1 MPTRLRKTRKLRG
14 GRHMG
19 WGQVGQHRASGHK
32 GGLGRS
38 GHLKH
43 LWSTVI
49 KEDPDHFGHKSTH
62 RPASVSIITKKWAS
76 VRDLDDLFTKFGKQ
90 QENKKLLDLGIL
102 GFNKLLGGGQQVPK
116 PKRKIPLQ
124 TKLLWCGA
132 CVTIY
137 MVMGQTPLFGATTPE
152 FDFLAFARVI
162 FASQQG
168 SLVELGIGPIV
179 TAGLLMQLLRGS
191 DILKFDFKRPE
202 ERGIFQTATKMLT
215 YFVIIIES
223 AVYAWAV
230 YGPNITDPT
239 ILGVIIGQL
248 MGASIIVMFMDELI
262 QKGWG
267 IGSGISLFIACGV
280 AQQILWSLFSP
291 LAAGDGGSIGVFP
304 FIIQW
309 FQMGMGDF
317 SDIFF
322 RSNQLP
328 SIFGLLLTAGV
339 LLILVYTQG
348 MKVEIPIVST
358 KYRGFA
364 ATYPIKLMYVSNI
377 PVILASALT
386 ANAVFMG
393 QMLWSQL
400 NPRNASPFFNILGQ
414 FDPTS
419 PSTPIGG
426 IVYYI
431 TPPRGLDLVAL
442 DPMRGVLY
450 VLFMIGIV
458 VIFGKL
464 WVELGGLSSKKAAQ
478 NLLDADVVIP
488 GFRRS
493 NKPVEM
499 LLNKYIPSVTI
510 LGSVILGLIAGVS
523 DILGVFGSGIGVL
536 LTVDILINYYN
547 QLVREKVEVVM
558 PRLGAWLGR

>member
-1 MPTRLRKTRKLRG
+1 MIFIYTDGSCLGNPGFGGWAAIMNNGGVETVLAGTERDTTNNRMEVLAAIKALEALDTHEEVTIVSDSRYLVNTMSKGWKRKANQDLWADLDILAK
-14 GRHMG
+14 GRVIH
-19 WGQVGQHRASGHK
+19 WEWVQGHNGDVNNERVDK
-32 GGLGRS
+32 IANDNDVFVIEDCCQGLGS
-38 GHLKH
+38 LYLNSPVGSFGDISCFSFYPSKNM
-43 LWSTVI
+43 TV
-49 KEDPDHFGHKSTH
+49 
-62 RPASVSIITKKWAS
+62 
-76 VRDLDDLFTKFGKQ
+76 
-90 QENKKLLDLGIL
+90 
-102 GFNKLLGGGQQVPK
+102 
-116 PKRKIPLQ
+116 
-124 TKLLWCGA
+124 
-132 CVTIY
+132 
-137 MVMGQTPLFGATTPE
+137 
-152 FDFLAFARVI
+152 
-162 FASQQG
+162 
-168 SLVELGIGPIV
+168 
-179 TAGLLMQLLRGS
+179 
-191 DILKFDFKRPE
+191 
-202 ERGIFQTATKMLT
+202 
-215 YFVIIIES
+215 
-223 AVYAWAV
+223 
-230 YGPNITDPT
+230 
-239 ILGVIIGQL
+239 
-248 MGASIIVMFMDELI
+248 
-262 QKGWG
+262 
-267 IGSGISLFIACGV
+267 
-280 AQQILWSLFSP
+280 
-291 LAAGDGGSIGVFP
+291 AGDGGMIGIFP
-304 FIIQW
+304 FIIQ
-309 FQMGMGDF
+309 QAQLGMLFDWAGFMDV
-317 SDIFF
+317 FF

-328 SIFGLLLTAGV
+328 SIFGLLLTVGV

>member
-1 MPTRLRKTRKLRG
+1 MATLTDTIRRIVAKAEPYL
-14 GRHMG
+14 
-19 WGQVGQHRASGHK
+19 
-32 GGLGRS
+32 
-38 GHLKH
+38 
-43 LWSTVI
+43 
-49 KEDPDHFGHKSTH
+49 P
-62 RPASVSIITKKWAS
+62 
-76 VRDLDDLFTKFGKQ
+76 
-90 QENKKLLDLGIL
+90 
-102 GFNKLLGGGQQVPK
+102 QVPK
-116 PKRKIPLQ
+116 PKRKISLQ

-191 DILKFDFKRPE
+191 DILKFDFKKPE

-215 YFVIIIES
+215 YFVIIIEG

-230 YGPNITDPT
+230 YGPNINDPT

-248 MGASIIVMFMDELI
+248 IGASIIVMFMDELI

-267 IGSGISLFIACGV
+267 LGSGISLFIACGV

-291 LAAGDGGSIGVFP
+291 LAAGDGGMIGIFP
-304 FIIQW
+304 FIVQ
-309 FQMGMGDF
+309 QAQLGMLFEWTGFMDV
-317 SDIFF
+317 FF

-328 SIFGLLLTAGV
+328 SICGLLLTVGV

>member
-1 MPTRLRKTRKLRG
+1 MATLTDTIRNIVAKAEPYL
-14 GRHMG
+14 
-19 WGQVGQHRASGHK
+19 
-32 GGLGRS
+32 
-38 GHLKH
+38 
-43 LWSTVI
+43 
-49 KEDPDHFGHKSTH
+49 P
-62 RPASVSIITKKWAS
+62 
-76 VRDLDDLFTKFGKQ
+76 
-90 QENKKLLDLGIL
+90 
-102 GFNKLLGGGQQVPK
+102 QVPK
-116 PKRKIPLQ
+116 PKRKISLQ

-191 DILKFDFKRPE
+191 DILKFDFKKPE

-215 YFVIIIES
+215 YFVIVIEG

-230 YGPNITDPT
+230 YGPNIQDPT

-248 MGASIIVMFMDELI
+248 IGASIIVMFMDELI

-267 IGSGISLFIACGV
+267 LGSGISLFIACGV

-291 LAAGDGGSIGVFP
+291 LAAGDGGSIGIFP
-304 FIIQW
+304 YIIQ
-309 FQMGMGDF
+309 QAQVGMLFDWAGFMDV
-317 SDIFF
+317 FF

-328 SIFGLLLTAGV
+328 SIFGLLLTVGV

>member
-1 MPTRLRKTRKLRG
+1 MAKGTLTDYVRKIVAKAEPYL
-14 GRHMG
+14 
-19 WGQVGQHRASGHK
+19 
-32 GGLGRS
+32 
-38 GHLKH
+38 
-43 LWSTVI
+43 
-49 KEDPDHFGHKSTH
+49 P
-62 RPASVSIITKKWAS
+62 
-76 VRDLDDLFTKFGKQ
+76 
-90 QENKKLLDLGIL
+90 
-102 GFNKLLGGGQQVPK
+102 QVPK
-116 PKRKIPLQ
+116 PKRKISLQ
-124 TKLLWCGA
+124 QKLLWCGA
-132 CVTIY
+132 CVFIY
-137 MVMGQTPLFGATTPE
+137 MVMGQTPLFGATAPE

-215 YFVIIIES
+215 YFVIVIE
-223 AVYAWAV
+223 ATVYGIAV
-230 YGPNITDPT
+230 YGPNITEPSVLA
-239 ILGVIIGQL
+239 ILIGQL
-248 MGASIIVMFMDELI
+248 MAASIFVVFMDELI

-267 IGSGISLFIACGV
+267 LGSGISLFIAAGV
-280 AQQILWSLFSP
+280 SQQILWSLFSP
-291 LAAGDGGSIGVFP
+291 LPAGDGGSIGIVP
-304 FIIQW
+304 FIIQNLQTG
-309 FQMGMGDF
+309 FVFADV
-317 SDIFF
+317 FF

-328 SIFGLLLTAGV
+328 SIFGLLLTVGV

-393 QMLWSQL
+393 QMLWSQV
-400 NPRNASPFFNILGQ
+400 NPRNASPFFNILAQ

-426 IVYYI
+426 IIYYM
-431 TPPRGLDLVAL
+431 TPPRGLDLLAL

-458 VIFGKL
+458 VVFGKL

-523 DILGVFGSGIGVL
+523 DILGVFGSGIGIL

-547 QLVREKVEVVM
+547 QLVREKVETVM

>member
-1 MPTRLRKTRKLRG
+1 MAEGTLTNYIRKAVAKAEPYIP
-14 GRHMG
+14 
-19 WGQVGQHRASGHK
+19 Q
-32 GGLGRS
+32 
-38 GHLKH
+38 
-43 LWSTVI
+43 I
-49 KEDPDHFGHKSTH
+49 
-62 RPASVSIITKKWAS
+62 
-76 VRDLDDLFTKFGKQ
+76 
-90 QENKKLLDLGIL
+90 
-102 GFNKLLGGGQQVPK
+102 PK
-116 PKRKIPLQ
+116 PKRKQPLQ
-124 TKLLWCGA
+124 RKLLWCGA
-132 CVTIY
+132 CVVVY

-152 FDFLAFARVI
+152 YDFLAFARVI

-191 DILKFDFKRPE
+191 DILKFDFKNPE
-202 ERGIFQTATKMLT
+202 ERGVFQTATKILT
-215 YFVIIIES
+215 YIVIGIE
-223 AVYAWAV
+223 APIYGLAV
-230 YGPNITDPT
+230 YGGNITDPT
-239 ILGVIIGQL
+239 VMSILIGQL
-248 MGASIIVMFMDELI
+248 VAASIFVMFMDELI

-267 IGSGISLFIACGV
+267 LGSGISLFIACGV

-291 LAAGDGGSIGVFP
+291 LPAGDGGTVGIIPYIFQLGFQDASIGMFGHNLADAV
-304 FIIQW
+304 
-309 FQMGMGDF
+309 
-317 SDIFF
+317 F

-328 SIFGLLLTAGV
+328 SIFGLCLTAGI

-358 KYRGFA
+358 KYRGFS

-386 ANAVFMG
+386 ANAVFIG
-393 QMLWSQL
+393 QMLWAQL
-400 NPRNASPFFNILGQ
+400 NPRNASPIFNIIAQ

-419 PSTPIGG
+419 PSSPIGG

-431 TPPRGLDLVAL
+431 TPPRGLELLAI

-458 VIFGKL
+458 VVFGKL

-493 NKPVEM
+493 NKPVEA

-510 LGSVILGLIAGVS
+510 LGSVILGVIAGVS
-523 DILGVFGSGIGVL
+523 DILGVFGSGIGIL

-547 QLVREKVEVVM
+547 QLVREKVELVM